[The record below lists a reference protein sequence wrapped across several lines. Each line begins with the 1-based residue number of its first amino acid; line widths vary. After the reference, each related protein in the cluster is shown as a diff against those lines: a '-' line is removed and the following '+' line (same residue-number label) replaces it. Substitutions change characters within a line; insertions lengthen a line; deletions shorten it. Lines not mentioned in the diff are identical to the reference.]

1 MEKLIFATN
10 NEHKLIEVKQM
21 LSGLFE
27 VVGLNEAGISE
38 DIPENE
44 PTLEG
49 NAEIKAQYVHKK
61 LNTNVFA
68 DDTGLEI
75 AALNNEPGVYSARY
89 AGTDKDADA
98 NMKKVLDK
106 MQNITHRKAQ
116 FRTSICLIL
125 HNKTYF
131 FEGHVKG
138 EILNSASGSKGF
150 GYDPIFK
157 PEEYEGSFAEMPMDE
172 KNKISH
178 RGRAIQQLIEFL
190 KNQTK

>member
-1 MEKLIFATN
+1 MKKLIFATN
-10 NEHKLIEVKQM
+10 NEHKLSEVKQM
-21 LSGLFE
+21 LNGLFD
-27 VVGLNEAGISE
+27 VIGLQEAGINE

-49 NAEIKAQYVHKK
+49 NAETKAQYVHKK
-61 LNTNVFA
+61 LGTNVFA

-75 AALNNEPGVYSARY
+75 KALNNEPGVYSARY
-89 AGTDKDADA
+89 AGKEKDAVA
-98 NMKKVLDK
+98 NMNKVLESMK
-106 MQNITHRKAQ
+106 GLNERQAQ

-125 HNKTYF
+125 NNTTYF
-131 FEGHVKG
+131 FEGTVKG
-138 EILNSASGSKGF
+138 NILNTPTGQEGF

-157 PEEYEGSFAEMPMDE
+157 PDGYTTSFAEMPMNE

-178 RGRAIQQLIEFL
+178 RGRAIQQLVDFL

>member
-10 NEHKLIEVKQM
+10 NKHKLTEVKQM
-21 LSGLFE
+21 LNGLFD
-27 VVGLNEAGISE
+27 VIGLSEAGINE

-49 NAEIKAQYVHKK
+49 NAEAKALYVHKK
-61 LNTNVFA
+61 LGANVFA

-75 AALNNEPGVYSARY
+75 SALNNEPGVYSARY
-89 AGTDKDADA
+89 AGTDKDANA
-98 NMKKVLDK
+98 NMKKVLEK
-106 MQNITHRKAQ
+106 MQQITDRKAQ

-131 FEGHVKG
+131 FEGSVKG
-138 EILNSASGSKGF
+138 KILESAIGNEGF
-150 GYDPIFK
+150 GYDPIFM
-157 PEEYEGSFAEMPMDE
+157 PENYSTSFAQMPMDE

-178 RGRAIQQLIEFL
+178 RGRAVQQLVEFL
-190 KNQTK
+190 KLQTK

>member
-1 MEKLIFATN
+1 MDKLIFATN
-10 NEHKLIEVKQM
+10 NEHKLIEVRQM
-21 LSGLFE
+21 LSGMFN
-27 VVGLNEAGISE
+27 VIGLNEAGIFE

-49 NAEIKAQYVHKK
+49 NAETKAQFVHKK
-61 LNTNVFA
+61 FNANVFA

-89 AGTDKDADA
+89 AGTDKDANA
-98 NMKKVLDK
+98 NMKKVLEK
-106 MQNITHRKAQ
+106 MQNIKERKAQ

-125 HNKTYF
+125 NNTTYF
-131 FEGHVKG
+131 FEGTVKG
-138 EILNSASGSKGF
+138 EILTTPTGNEGF

-157 PEEYEGSFAEMPMDE
+157 PENYATSFAEMPMNE

-178 RGRAIQQLIEFL
+178 RGRAVQQLVEFL
-190 KNQTK
+190 KTQTK